1 MNFLIDSSLSPAV
14 AETLRQAGHDAVHV
28 RHYGIHK
35 AEDEIIFDR
44 AAQEDRVVVSADT
57 QFATVLSLRH
67 AAKPSVIVF
76 RRVSPRRTEALA
88 NLLLANLPNLIA
100 LLDHGSIVV
109 FEKARL
115 RSRPVRPS
123 SLNSNK
129 DSHH

>member
-1 MNFLIDSSLSPAV
+1 VNFLIDSSLSPAV

>member
-1 MNFLIDSSLSPAV
+1 VNFLIDSSLSPAV

-88 NLLLANLPNLIA
+88 NLLLANLSNLIA

>member
-1 MNFLIDSSLSPAV
+1 VNFLIDSSLSPAV

-76 RRVSPRRTEALA
+76 RRVSPRRAEALA
-88 NLLLANLPNLIA
+88 NLLLANLSNLIA

>member
-88 NLLLANLPNLIA
+88 NLLLANLSNLIA